1 MLLLLAALFAWVKW
15 MPLLGPRLTLAP
27 ILADATVPRVG
38 AWIRQ
43 MPDARWR
50 STMSAGR
57 AKAVTQRQLLYQS
70 SCCEGRGSISQVVSN
85 LAQGLDTLPPRHLVF
100 AEQIRDTGE
109 RQGLVDSDGDA
120 LVGPPMSCVSVSPLN
135 WFH

>member
-1 MLLLLAALFAWVKW
+1 
-15 MPLLGPRLTLAP
+15 
-27 ILADATVPRVG
+27 
-38 AWIRQ
+38 

-109 RQGLVDSDGDA
+109 RQGLVYSDGDA
-120 LVGPPMSCVSVSPLN
+120 LVAHPCLVSPYLR
-135 WFH
+135 